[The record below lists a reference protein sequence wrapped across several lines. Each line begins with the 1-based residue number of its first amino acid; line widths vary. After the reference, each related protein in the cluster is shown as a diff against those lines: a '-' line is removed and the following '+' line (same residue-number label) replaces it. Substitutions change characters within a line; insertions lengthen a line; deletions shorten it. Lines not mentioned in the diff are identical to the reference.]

1 MSNYEH
7 NEEWAERMHEALEG
21 AEGHLEEFRGFNRLI
36 GAVMSASNDVKSDTD
51 MRTIIRALT
60 WRMICELKKIDDARA
75 AIEYGLRLP
84 EAEEAEDAL

>member
-1 MSNYEH
+1 MSQY
-7 NEEWAERMHEALEG
+7 NEEWAERMHAALED
-21 AEGHLEEFRGFNRLI
+21 ADKNLEEFRGFNHLI
-36 GAVMSASNDVKSDTD
+36 GAMMSASDDVKSDTYL
-51 MRTIIRALT
+51 RTIIRALT